1 MDFTAQ
7 QQAYGIIKQA
17 QRLWQQGNRLS
28 ARITALQNDAEVQA
42 ALTQAGTTQ
51 AQLAALA
58 GALTTI
64 TPALQALQQD
74 TELMAI
80 LQPPPPNDDDDL
92 ALQ

>member
-1 MDFTAQ
+1 MNIDFTAQ

-17 QRLWQQGNRLS
+17 QRLWQQGNHLM
-28 ARITALQNDAEVQA
+28 ARITALQNDTEVQA
-42 ALTQAGTTQ
+42 ALTQAGATQ

-64 TPALQALQQD
+64 GPALQALQQD

-80 LQPPPPNDDDDL
+80 LQPPSPDDPML
-92 ALQ
+92 S